1 MVNSQESTEQK
12 ILAAAK
18 KVFHRKG
25 FEGTR
30 MQEIADEAGINKALL
45 HYYFRSKENL
55 FEAVFRDAFSGIIA
69 KAKEIFFSDKPLE
82 EKIQTF
88 LINYLDVITENSY
101 IPWFILNGFY
111 ERPEQLKA
119 IFEKADIHPPKLMK
133 QLKNQIKTE
142 YNSELDPFH
151 IWLNVL
157 SLSIF
162 PVVAKP
168 LIREIF
174 HLSEEEYSKVL
185 EERKQVVPRFVINAL
200 KSIEKHE
207 DSKFHP

>member
-1 MVNSQESTEQK
+1 MVNLQQGTEEK
-12 ILAAAK
+12 ILEAAK

-25 FEGTR
+25 YEGAR
-30 MQEIADEAGINKALL
+30 MQEIANEAGINKALL

-55 FEAVFRDAFSGIIA
+55 FEAVFQDAFSKIMGR
-69 KAKEIFFSDKPLE
+69 AKEILFSDKSMI
-82 EKIQTF
+82 EKIQAF
-88 LINYLDVITENSY
+88 LTNYLDVITENSY

-119 IFEKADIHPPKLMK
+119 IFEKAEINPPQLMEH
-133 QLKNQIKTE
+133 LKSQIKTE
-142 YNSELDPFH
+142 YQSDIDPFH

-168 LIREIF
+168 LIQEVF
-174 HLSEEEYSKVL
+174 QLSEEDYT
-185 EERKQVVPRFVINAL
+185 
-200 KSIEKHE
+200 
-207 DSKFHP
+207 

>member
-1 MVNSQESTEQK
+1 MTSSPQATEEK
-12 ILAAAK
+12 ILEAAK

-55 FEAVFRDAFSGIIA
+55 FEAVFKEAFLQLMGRV
-69 KAKEIFFSDKPLE
+69 KTVFFSEKPMK
-82 EKIQTF
+82 EKLQEF
-88 LINYLDVITENSY
+88 LANYLALLSENSY
-101 IPWFILNGFY
+101 IPWFILNATY
-111 ERPEQLKA
+111 ERPGLMKS
-119 IFEKADIHPPKLMK
+119 IFEQAEFNPPALMEH
-133 QLKNQIKTE
+133 LKVQVMKE
-142 YNSELDPFH
+142 YGSEINPFH
-151 IWLNVL
+151 FWLSVL

-174 HLSEEEYSKVL
+174 QLSEEVYQQIL
-185 EERKQVVPRFVINAL
+185 EQRKTEVPQFLANAL
-200 KSIEKHE
+200 KGYEQPHSMIE
-207 DSKFHP
+207 